1 MKLYSD
7 AFLND
12 SYLKYVGWTMHD
24 KVGHMFSLSLHDPNL
39 LFIRS
44 MFVCLP
50 VCLTTVDT
58 ITVQL
63 SLLKESDSREFPA
76 L

>member
-24 KVGHMFSLSLHDPNL
+24 KVGHMFLLHDPNL

-50 VCLTTVDT
+50 DHSGHNHSSIKFINCL
-58 ITVQL
+58 L
-63 SLLKESDSREFPA
+63 SLLKAS
-76 L
+76 